1 MAASAPMQ
9 QYASAMAE
17 NRLRDQMGQ
26 QQGMSPGAPGMDD
39 MMAQLMASKANA
51 TVLGKGRKAKRR
63 K

>member
-1 MAASAPMQ
+1 
-9 QYASAMAE
+9 
-17 NRLRDQMGQ
+17 MGQ